1 MLLQLVVQEE
11 QKHNMKN
18 KTVIAKYKYTGMSA
32 QKVRLVADLIR
43 KMNALEAMNMLQFVN
58 KAASKVVMKN
68 LKSAIANATNNHG
81 MDKKKLFVVASY
93 VDEAPTTKRFR
104 IASRR
109 GPQERL
115 KRSSHIT
122 VELREQ

>member
-1 MLLQLVVQEE
+1 
-11 QKHNMKN
+11 MKN

-58 KAASKVVMKN
+58 KAASTVVMKN
-68 LKSAIANATNNHG
+68 LKSAIA
-81 MDKKKLFVVASY
+81 

-122 VELREQ
+122 VELRKQ

>member
-1 MLLQLVVQEE
+1 
-11 QKHNMKN
+11 MKN
-18 KTVIAKYKYTGMSA
+18 KTVIAKYKYSGMSA

-43 KMNALEAMNMLQFVN
+43 KMNAIEAMNMLQFVN

-81 MDKKKLFVVASY
+81 MDKKKLIVVASY